1 MMDSSREALKP
12 DERGLG
18 DAPAKSQGKLALA
31 LGVIAIALS
40 LVLGF
45 VYLISVRRLEREVA
59 RLSRQTEDFSR
70 LVGRAQEQ
78 SQTLAQQASQAAA
91 NAQAAAQQRDL
102 AKQDQSNS
110 EAQAQL
116 ARQQAAAEQQKADQ
130 ATHQAAAEQQK
141 ADQATH
147 QAEEYRQQREA
158 ELAQL
163 QQALGQIAE
172 TQRTAMGLVLT
183 LDSKSIRFDFDK
195 ANIKPEYR
203 DILNRIAGIL
213 MTLKGYSIA
222 VYGYTDD
229 IGTQAY
235 NLQLSQRRAEAV
247 RDFLVQTGI
256 SRTTITSAKG
266 FGKSDPR
273 VPGDSEQARAANRRV
288 EIGIVDS
295 KLITNG
301 PLVVPK

>member
-1 MMDSSREALKP
+1 MMDSSREALKS

-59 RLSRQTEDFSR
+59 RLSQQTEGFSR
-70 LVGRAQEQ
+70 LVVRAQEQ

-116 ARQQAAAEQQKADQ
+116 A
-130 ATHQAAAEQQK
+130 
-141 ADQATH
+141 
-147 QAEEYRQQREA
+147 
-158 ELAQL
+158 L

-172 TQRTAMGLVLT
+172 TRRTAMGLVMT

-213 MTLKGYSIA
+213 MTLKGYTIA

-229 IGTQAY
+229 IGTQTY

-247 RDFLVQTGI
+247 RDFLMQTGI
-256 SRTTITSAKG
+256 SPTIMSSKG

>member
-45 VYLISVRRLEREVA
+45 VYLISVRRLEREVT
-59 RLSRQTEDFSR
+59 RLSQQTEGFSR
-70 LVGRAQEQ
+70 LVERTQEQ
-78 SQTLAQQASQAAA
+78 SQMLAQQASQAAA

-102 AKQDQSNS
+102 AKQAQSNS
-110 EAQAQL
+110 EVQAQL

-130 ATHQAAAEQQK
+130 ATQ
-141 ADQATH
+141 
-147 QAEEYRQQREA
+147 QAEEYRQAREA

-172 TQRTAMGLVLT
+172 TRRTAMGLVMT
-183 LDSKSIRFDFDK
+183 LDSKSIRFDFDNAK
-195 ANIKPEYR
+195 VKPEYR

-213 MTLKGYSIA
+213 MTLKGYTIA

-229 IGTQAY
+229 IGTQTY
-235 NLQLSQRRAEAV
+235 NLQLSRRRAEAV

-256 SRTTITSAKG
+256 SPTIMSTKG
-266 FGKSDPR
+266 
-273 VPGDSEQARAANRRV
+273 
-288 EIGIVDS
+288 
-295 KLITNG
+295 L
-301 PLVVPK
+301 

>member
-1 MMDSSREALKP
+1 MNFSREALKP

-18 DAPAKSQGKLALA
+18 DAPGKSQGKLALA

-40 LVLGF
+40 LFFGF
-45 VYLISVRRLEREVA
+45 VYLSSVRRLERRLDREMA
-59 RLSRQTEDFSR
+59 RLNQQTEDFSR
-70 LVGRAQEQ
+70 LIARSQEQ

-102 AKQDQSNS
+102 AKQDQSNAQ
-110 EAQAQL
+110 AQAQL
-116 ARQQAAAEQQKADQ
+116 AQQQAAAEQQKADEARQ
-130 ATHQAAAEQQK
+130 
-141 ADQATH
+141 
-147 QAEEYRQQREA
+147 QAEEYRKEREA
-158 ELAQL
+158 QLAQV
-163 QQALGQIAE
+163 QKALGQIAE
-172 TQRTAMGLVLT
+172 TRRTATGLVMT

-195 ANIKPEYR
+195 AEIKSEYR
-203 DILNRIAGIL
+203 DILNRIAGVL

-229 IGTQAY
+229 VGTKTY

-247 RDFLVQTGI
+247 RDFFVQTGI
-256 SRTTITSAKG
+256 SAAIMSTKG
-266 FGKSDPR
+266 FGESDPR

-288 EIGIVDS
+288 EIAIVDS

-301 PLVVPK
+301 PLIMPE

>member
-1 MMDSSREALKP
+1 MDSSTEVPGP
-12 DERGLG
+12 DDRGLG
-18 DAPAKSQGKLALA
+18 DEPAKSSGTLALA
-31 LGVIAIALS
+31 LGVIAILLS

-45 VYLISVRRLEREVA
+45 VYLRSARRLERKVA
-59 RLSRQTEDFSR
+59 QLSQQTESFSR
-70 LVGRAQEQ
+70 LLEQAQEQ

-102 AKQDQSNS
+102 AKQAQSNS

-116 ARQQAAAEQQKADQ
+116 AQQQAAAEQQRAN
-130 ATHQAAAEQQK
+130 QAAQ
-141 ADQATH
+141 

-172 TQRTAMGLVLT
+172 TRRTAMGLVMT

-203 DILNRIAGIL
+203 DVLNRVAGIL
-213 MTLKGYSIA
+213 MTLKGYTIA

-247 RDFLVQTGI
+247 RDFLVQAGI
-256 SRTTITSAKG
+256 SATIMSTKG

-273 VPGDSEQARAANRRV
+273 VSGDNEQARAANRRV

-295 KLITNG
+295 RLLTNG
-301 PLVVPK
+301 QTVAPK

>member
-1 MMDSSREALKP
+1 MMGSSREALRP

-31 LGVIAIALS
+31 VGVIAIALG
-40 LVLGF
+40 LVLGLVF
-45 VYLISVRRLEREVA
+45 LTSVGRLKREVA
-59 RLSRQTEDFSR
+59 RLSEQTERLSR
-70 LVGRAQEQ
+70 VVERTQQQ
-78 SQTLAQQASQAAA
+78 SQTMAQQASQAAA
-91 NAQAAAQQRDL
+91 SAQAAAEQRDL
-102 AKQDQSNS
+102 AKQAQSNS

-116 ARQQAAAEQQKADQ
+116 AQQRAAAEQQKADQ
-130 ATHQAAAEQQK
+130 ATQ
-141 ADQATH
+141 
-147 QAEEYRQQREA
+147 QAEDFRQEREA
-158 ELAQL
+158 ALAQL

-172 TQRTAMGLVLT
+172 THRTAMGLVMT

-203 DILNRIAGIL
+203 DILNRIAGIM
-213 MTLKGYSIA
+213 MTLNGYTIA

-247 RDFLVQTGI
+247 RDFLVQAGI
-256 SRTTITSAKG
+256 SATVMSTKG

-273 VPGDSEQARAANRRV
+273 VPGETEQARAANRRV
-288 EIGIVDS
+288 EIAIVDS
-295 KLITNG
+295 KLVTNG
-301 PLVVPK
+301 PLVVTQ

>member
-1 MMDSSREALKP
+1 MMDSSHEALKP
-12 DERGLG
+12 DEGGLG
-18 DAPAKSQGKLALA
+18 NAAAKSQAKLALA

-40 LVLGF
+40 LILGF
-45 VYLISVRRLEREVA
+45 VYLVSVRRLEREVA
-59 RLSRQTEDFSR
+59 RLSQQTEDFGR
-70 LVGRAQEQ
+70 QLGRAQEQ
-78 SQTLAQQASQAAA
+78 SQTLAQQASQAAS

-116 ARQQAAAEQQKADQ
+116 ARQQAAAEQQRADQ
-130 ATHQAAAEQQK
+130 ATQ
-141 ADQATH
+141 
-147 QAEEYRQQREA
+147 QAEEYRKEREA
-158 ELAQL
+158 QLAQL
-163 QQALGQIAE
+163 QDALGQIAE
-172 TQRTAMGLVLT
+172 TRRTAMGLVMT

-203 DILNRIAGIL
+203 DILNRIAGIM
-213 MTLKGYSIA
+213 MTLKGYTIA

-229 IGTQAY
+229 VGTQAY

-247 RDFLVQTGI
+247 REFFVQTGI
-256 SRTTITSAKG
+256 PATIMSTKG
-266 FGKSDPR
+266 FGKADPR

>member
-12 DERGLG
+12 DERELG
-18 DAPAKSQGKLALA
+18 AALARSQGKLALA
-31 LGVIAIALS
+31 LGVIAITLS
-40 LVLGF
+40 LALGF
-45 VYLISVRRLEREVA
+45 AYLISVRRLEREVA
-59 RLSRQTEDFSR
+59 RLSQQTESFSQQ
-70 LVGRAQEQ
+70 VVRAQEQ
-78 SQTLAQQASQAAA
+78 SQMLAQQASQAAA
-91 NAQAAAQQRDL
+91 NAQTAAQQRDL

-110 EAQAQL
+110 DAQAQL

-130 ATHQAAAEQQK
+130 ATQ
-141 ADQATH
+141 

-172 TQRTAMGLVLT
+172 TRRTAMGLVMT

-203 DILNRIAGIL
+203 DILNRIAGIM
-213 MTLKGYSIA
+213 MTLKGYTIA

-229 IGTQAY
+229 VGTQAY

-256 SRTTITSAKG
+256 SATILSTKG

-301 PLVVPK
+301 TLVVPK

>member
-1 MMDSSREALKP
+1 MMDPLREPPEA
-12 DERGLG
+12 DEPELR
-18 DAPAKSQGKLALA
+18 DAPATSHGKLALV
-31 LGVIAIALS
+31 LGAIAIALS

-45 VYLISVRRLEREVA
+45 FYLTSVRRLEREVA
-59 RLSRQTEDFSR
+59 RLSQQTDDFSR
-70 LVGRAQEQ
+70 VLVSAQVQ

-91 NAQAAAQQRDL
+91 NAQAAAQQRDV

-116 ARQQAAAEQQKADQ
+116 ARQQAAAEQQKAEQ
-130 ATHQAAAEQQK
+130 ATQQAEQYRK
-141 ADQATH
+141 ER
-147 QAEEYRQQREA
+147 EEQ
-158 ELAQL
+158 LTQL
-163 QQALGQIAE
+163 QDALGQIAE
-172 TQRTAMGLVLT
+172 TRRTAMGLVMT

-203 DILNRIAGIL
+203 DILNRIAGIM
-213 MTLKGYSIA
+213 MTLKGYTIA

-229 IGTQAY
+229 VGSPSY

-247 RDFLVQTGI
+247 RDFFKQTGI
-256 SRTTITSAKG
+256 PSTISTKG
-266 FGKSDPR
+266 FGKADPR

-295 KLITNG
+295 KLVTNG

>member
-1 MMDSSREALKP
+1 MMDTSPEVLKP

-18 DAPAKSQGKLALA
+18 NAPPKSQGKLALA
-31 LGVIAIALS
+31 LGVIAIVLS
-40 LVLGF
+40 LFLGF

-59 RLSRQTEDFSR
+59 RLSQQTEGLSR
-70 LVGRAQEQ
+70 TVMRAQEQ
-78 SQTLAQQASQAAA
+78 SQSLAQQASQAAV

-102 AKQDQSNS
+102 AKQEQSNS

-130 ATHQAAAEQQK
+130 ATQQAEQ
-141 ADQATH
+141 
-147 QAEEYRQQREA
+147 YRREREA
-158 ELAQL
+158 GLAQL

-172 TQRTAMGLVLT
+172 TRRTAMGLVMT

-213 MTLKGYSIA
+213 MTLKGYTIA

-229 IGTQAY
+229 SGTQTY

-256 SRTTITSAKG
+256 SPTIMSTKG

-288 EIGIVDS
+288 EIGLVDS
-295 KLITNG
+295 KVITND
-301 PLVVPK
+301 PLGVPK

>member
-1 MMDSSREALKP
+1 MMGSSREALRP

-18 DAPAKSQGKLALA
+18 DALAKSQGKLALA
-31 LGVIAIALS
+31 LGMIAIALS
-40 LVLGF
+40 LVLGLVF
-45 VYLISVRRLEREVA
+45 LTSVRRLEREVA
-59 RLSRQTEDFSR
+59 RLSQRTEGLSR
-70 LVGRAQEQ
+70 VVERTQEQ
-78 SQTLAQQASQAAA
+78 SQTMAQQASQAAA
-91 NAQAAAQQRDL
+91 NAQAAAEQRDL
-102 AKQDQSNS
+102 AKQAQSNS

-116 ARQQAAAEQQKADQ
+116 ARQQAGAEQQKADQ
-130 ATHQAAAEQQK
+130 ATQ
-141 ADQATH
+141 
-147 QAEEYRQQREA
+147 QAEEYRQEREA
-158 ELAQL
+158 ALAQL

-172 TQRTAMGLVLT
+172 THRTAMGLVMT

-203 DILNRIAGIL
+203 DILNRIAGIM
-213 MTLKGYSIA
+213 MTLKGYTIA

-247 RDFLVQTGI
+247 RDFLVQAGI
-256 SRTTITSAKG
+256 SATVMSTKG

-273 VPGDSEQARAANRRV
+273 VPGESELARAANRRV
-288 EIGIVDS
+288 EIAIVDS
-295 KLITNG
+295 KLVTND

>member
-1 MMDSSREALKP
+1 M
-12 DERGLG
+12 
-18 DAPAKSQGKLALA
+18 
-31 LGVIAIALS
+31 
-40 LVLGF
+40 
-45 VYLISVRRLEREVA
+45 
-59 RLSRQTEDFSR
+59 
-70 LVGRAQEQ
+70 AQE
-78 SQTLAQQASQAAA
+78 ASQAAA

-102 AKQDQSNS
+102 AKQAQSNS

-116 ARQQAAAEQQKADQ
+116 ARQQAAEEQQKADQ
-130 ATHQAAAEQQK
+130 ATK
-141 ADQATH
+141 
-147 QAEEYRQQREA
+147 QAEEYRQAREA

-172 TQRTAMGLVLT
+172 TRRSAMGLVMT

-195 ANIKPEYR
+195 ANLKPEYR

-213 MTLKGYSIA
+213 MTLKGYTIA

-256 SRTTITSAKG
+256 SPATITNIKG
-266 FGKSDPR
+266 FGKADPR
-273 VPGDSEQARAANRRV
+273 VPGDSDQARAANRRV

-295 KLITNG
+295 RLITNG
-301 PLVVPK
+301 PLAVPK

>member
-1 MMDSSREALKP
+1 MDSSRESTPP
-12 DERGLG
+12 DEPGPDDL
-18 DAPAKSQGKLALA
+18 PAKSQGKFAVA

-40 LVLGF
+40 LVFGI
-45 VYLISVRRLEREVA
+45 VYLMSVRRLEREVA
-59 RLSRQTEDFSR
+59 RLSEQTEVLNQR
-70 LVGRAQEQ
+70 VVRAQER

-91 NAQAAAQQRDL
+91 NAQAAAQQRDV

-116 ARQQAAAEQQKADQ
+116 ARQQAAAEQQKAEQ
-130 ATHQAAAEQQK
+130 ATQVAE
-141 ADQATH
+141 A
-147 QAEEYRQQREA
+147 YRQEREA
-158 ELAQL
+158 QLAQL
-163 QQALGQIAE
+163 QDALGQIAE
-172 TQRTAMGLVLT
+172 TRRTAMGLVMT

-203 DILNRIAGIL
+203 DILNRIAGIM
-213 MTLKGYSIA
+213 MTLKGYTIA

-229 IGTQAY
+229 VGSPTY
-235 NLQLSQRRAEAV
+235 NLQLSRRRAEAV
-247 RDFLVQTGI
+247 RDFFVQTGI
-256 SRTTITSAKG
+256 PTTIMSTKG
-266 FGKSDPR
+266 FGKADPR

>member
-12 DERGLG
+12 DELG
-18 DAPAKSQGKLALA
+18 PGNAPAKSQGKIALA

-45 VYLISVRRLEREVA
+45 VYLRSVRRLEREVA
-59 RLSRQTEDFSR
+59 RLSR
-70 LVGRAQEQ
+70 LVERAQEQ
-78 SQTLAQQASQAAA
+78 SQTSAQQASQAAA
-91 NAQAAAQQRDL
+91 NAQAAAQQRDV
-102 AKQDQSNS
+102 AKQEQSNS

-130 ATHQAAAEQQK
+130 ATQQAEQ
-141 ADQATH
+141 
-147 QAEEYRQQREA
+147 YRQEREA

-172 TQRTAMGLVLT
+172 THRTAMGLVMT

-195 ANIKPEYR
+195 ANVKPEYR

-213 MTLKGYSIA
+213 MTLKGYTIA

-229 IGTQAY
+229 IGTQTY

-247 RDFLVQTGI
+247 REFLVQAGI
-256 SRTTITSAKG
+256 TPAIMSTKG

-288 EIGIVDS
+288 EIGIVYS
-295 KLITNG
+295 RLLPNG
-301 PLVVPK
+301 VVAAPK

>member
-1 MMDSSREALKP
+1 
-12 DERGLG
+12 
-18 DAPAKSQGKLALA
+18 
-31 LGVIAIALS
+31 VIAIALS
-40 LVLGF
+40 LVSGF
-45 VYLISVRRLEREVA
+45 VYLNSVRRLEREVA
-59 RLSRQTEDFSR
+59 RLSQQTEDFNR
-70 LVGRAQEQ
+70 LLVRAQEQ
-78 SQTLAQQASQAAA
+78 SQTLAQQASQAAS

-102 AKQDQSNS
+102 AKQDQSNA

-130 ATHQAAAEQQK
+130 ATQQAEQ
-141 ADQATH
+141 
-147 QAEEYRQQREA
+147 YRQEREA
-158 ELAQL
+158 QLAQL
-163 QQALGQIAE
+163 QEALGQIAE
-172 TQRTAMGLVLT
+172 TRRTAMGLVMT

-213 MTLKGYSIA
+213 MTLKGYTIA

-229 IGTQAY
+229 IGTQTY

-247 RDFLVQTGI
+247 RDFLMETGI
-256 SRTTITSAKG
+256 FPTIMSTKG

>member
-1 MMDSSREALKP
+1 MDSSREALKS

-40 LVLGF
+40 LVLGS

-59 RLSRQTEDFSR
+59 RLSQQTEGFSR
-70 LVGRAQEQ
+70 LVVRAQEQ

-130 ATHQAAAEQQK
+130 ATQ
-141 ADQATH
+141 
-147 QAEEYRQQREA
+147 QAEEYRQEREA
-158 ELAQL
+158 ELVQL

-172 TQRTAMGLVLT
+172 TRRTAMGLVMT

-213 MTLKGYSIA
+213 MTLKGYTIA

-229 IGTQAY
+229 IGTQTY
-235 NLQLSQRRAEAV
+235 NNLQLSQRRAEAV
-247 RDFLVQTGI
+247 RDFLMQTGI
-256 SRTTITSAKG
+256 SPTIMSTKG

>member
-18 DAPAKSQGKLALA
+18 DTPAKPQGKLALA

-59 RLSRQTEDFSR
+59 RLSQQTEDFSR
-70 LVGRAQEQ
+70 LVVHTQEQ

-116 ARQQAAAEQQKADQ
+116 ARQQA
-130 ATHQAAAEQQK
+130 
-141 ADQATH
+141 
-147 QAEEYRQQREA
+147 EEYRKEREA
-158 ELAQL
+158 QLAQL
-163 QQALGQIAE
+163 QEALGQIAE
-172 TQRTAMGLVLT
+172 TRRTAMGLVMT

-213 MTLKGYSIA
+213 MTLKGYTIA

-229 IGTQAY
+229 IGTQTY

-247 RDFLVQTGI
+247 RDFLMQTGI
-256 SRTTITSAKG
+256 SPTIMSTKG

>member
-12 DERGLG
+12 DEHGLG
-18 DAPAKSQGKLALA
+18 DAPAKSQGRLALA

-45 VYLISVRRLEREVA
+45 VHLISIRRLEREVA
-59 RLSRQTEDFSR
+59 GLSQQTEG
-70 LVGRAQEQ
+70 LNQLAVRAQEQ
-78 SQTLAQQASQAAA
+78 SQTLAQQASQAAS

-102 AKQDQSNS
+102 AKQEQSNA
-110 EAQAQL
+110 EAQAQI

-130 ATHQAAAEQQK
+130 ATQ
-141 ADQATH
+141 
-147 QAEEYRQQREA
+147 QAEAYRQEREA
-158 ELAQL
+158 QLTQL
-163 QQALGQIAE
+163 QEALGQIAE
-172 TQRTAMGLVLT
+172 TRRTALGLVMT

-195 ANIKPEYR
+195 ATIKPEYR
-203 DILNRIAGIL
+203 DILNRIAGIM
-213 MTLKGYSIA
+213 MTLKGYAIA

-229 IGTQAY
+229 VGTQSY
-235 NLQLSQRRAEAV
+235 NLQLSQRRAQAV

-256 SRTTITSAKG
+256 SATIMSTKG
-266 FGKSDPR
+266 FGKADPR